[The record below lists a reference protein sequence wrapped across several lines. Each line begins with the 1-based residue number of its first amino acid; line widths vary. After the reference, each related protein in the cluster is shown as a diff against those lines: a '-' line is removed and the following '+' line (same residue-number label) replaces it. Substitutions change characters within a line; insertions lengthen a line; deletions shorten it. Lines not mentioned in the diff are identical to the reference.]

1 MRSTFSLCVAAA
13 ANLALALRPHDTT
26 ICDYYTP
33 IVTGKHN
40 SAASQQELMLKI
52 THTFILGNY
61 THPNVGIPVH
71 GIAAP
76 GTFDGK
82 EVNMLPYFVGGY
94 ASTNDGGPH
103 GVVKNFLDDGGA
115 VPLSMNKPADGTHS
129 NQ

>member
-1 MRSTFSLCVAAA
+1 MHLKS
-13 ANLALALRPHDTT
+13 LALLAISVQMIAAHRPEDTT

-33 IVTGKHN
+33 LITGKEN
-40 SAASQQELMLKI
+40 SPASQQELMLTI

-61 THPNVGIPVH
+61 TQPNVGISVA

-76 GTFDGK
+76 GTFQGQ
-82 EVNMLPYFVGGY
+82 EVNVLPYFIGGY

-115 VPLSMNKPADGTHS
+115 VPLAMNKPANGTHS